1 MCPKYIIR
9 AEMLLAAYLRLFCA
23 ILKVMYD
30 EKQLVRFGEALGQ
43 SVKNGIVIELVG
55 DVGAGKTT
63 LTKAI
68 ARGLGITDPMQSPS
82 FTIVN
87 RYTTPSGLELAHY
100 DFYRLHDPGIMSE
113 ELAETVHD
121 RNIVTV
127 IEWADVVGD
136 VLPAERLQIRL
147 NTVDETHRQMIFDPM
162 GKAATDLL
170 EGLGHVFTA

>member
-1 MCPKYIIR
+1 
-9 AEMLLAAYLRLFCA
+9 
-23 ILKVMYD
+23 MYD
-30 EKQLVRFGEALGQ
+30 EKQLARFREALGR
-43 SVKNGIVIELVG
+43 SIKSGIVIELVG

-87 RYTTPSGLELAHY
+87 RYVASSGLELAHY

-113 ELAETVHD
+113 ELAETVND
-121 RNIVTV
+121 KNIVTV
-127 IEWADVVGD
+127 IEWANVVSD
-136 VLPAERLQIRL
+136 VLPNERLQIRL
-147 NTVDETHRQMIFDPM
+147 NTVDETHRQMVFDPR

-170 EGLGHVFTA
+170 EGLEYVFTA